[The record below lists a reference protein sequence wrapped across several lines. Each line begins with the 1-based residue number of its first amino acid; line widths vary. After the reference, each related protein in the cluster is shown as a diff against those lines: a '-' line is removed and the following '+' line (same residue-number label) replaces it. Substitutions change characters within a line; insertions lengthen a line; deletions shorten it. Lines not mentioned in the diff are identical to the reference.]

1 MNWCLNAP
9 ARGRKREGIHEP
21 ARSLPIVRNPQ
32 PYRRGSVRP
41 ACVLAGSQR
50 RPLEL
55 AGADFDL
62 LLREATGPVL
72 VDFWAPWCGPC
83 RMMAPVLEKFAEIH
97 DHIRVAKL
105 DSDRNAGIASRF
117 QALSIPTLI
126 LFVEGR
132 ESFRLSGAL
141 PLAELEEKLR
151 PWL

>member
-1 MNWCLNAP
+1 MSPFVRCSSCGALNRIAEGASGRPVCGKCHAP
-9 ARGRKREGIHEP
+9 
-21 ARSLPIVRNPQ
+21 
-32 PYRRGSVRP
+32 
-41 ACVLAGSQR
+41 LAGSER

-55 AGADFDL
+55 TGADFDL

-97 DHIRVAKL
+97 GHIRVAKL

-117 QALSIPTLI
+117 RVLSIPTLI
-126 LFVEGR
+126 LFVQGQEN
-132 ESFRLSGAL
+132 FRLSGAL